1 MQPISLNKTLTA
13 AALVAATSLAGA
25 AGFPDKTVNYI
36 IPFGPGGESDVS
48 ARLQEPVFKQL
59 TGQSMAIQ
67 YRPGAGGAAGWS
79 QLNGM
84 AADGYTVMG
93 TNLPH
98 IVLQPLQKDVG
109 YKTDEITTLYWF
121 HYTPD
126 ALLVPADSP
135 FKTLKDYVARRKKAP
150 GATTLSGSGTNSANH
165 LAQQQFDKLAGI
177 KTTYVPFGGTG
188 PSNTALLGKQV
199 SGSWGYTTV
208 QMQLGDQVRC
218 LAVAMEKRHPKLPN
232 CPTFKEQG
240 FDLVGGAYRGV
251 AVPKTH
257 AGRCAGQAGRHPGQD
272 QRRPGLHPEDG
283 RRRLRDAQRR
293 SGQDGRASWPRSRP
307 ATRPWPRTW
316 ASSRS
321 KPAEPITERRHTP
334 WAASNTCWRRSRR

>member
-1 MQPISLNKTLTA
+1 MTQPISLYKTLTA
-13 AALVAATSLAGA
+13 AALAAATTLAGA

-59 TGQSMAIQ
+59 TGQTMAIQ

-84 AADGYTVMG
+84 AADGFTVMG

-126 ALLVPADSP
+126 ALIVPAASP
-135 FKTLKDYVARRKKAP
+135 FKTLKDFVDGAKKAP

-188 PSNTALLGKQV
+188 PSNAALLGNQV
-199 SGSWGYTTV
+199 AGSWAYTTV
-208 QMQLGDQVRC
+208 QIQLGDQVRC

-240 FDLVGGAYRGV
+240 LDLVGGAYRGV
-251 AVPKTH
+251 AVPKSTPPDV
-257 AGRCAGQAGRHPGQD
+257 QAKMADILAKINADPAFIQKMEEGGFAMLNVGPD
-272 QRRPGLHPEDG
+272 KM
-283 RRRLRDAQRR
+283 AAFM
-293 SGQDGRASWPRSRP
+293 SGIQARYEALAKDMGIV
-307 ATRPWPRTW
+307 
-316 ASSRS
+316 
-321 KPAEPITERRHTP
+321 KK
-334 WAASNTCWRRSRR
+334 

>member
-1 MQPISLNKTLTA
+1 MTIRQSLI
-13 AALVAATSLAGA
+13 AATIAVATPFALA
-25 AGFPDKTVNYI
+25 AGYPDKQVNYI
-36 IPFGPGGESDVS
+36 IPFGPGGESDIS
-48 ARLQEPVFKQL
+48 ARLQEPVFKKL
-59 TGQSMAIQ
+59 TGQSLVIQ
-67 YRPGAGGAAGWS
+67 YKPGAGGAAGWS

-84 AADGYTVMG
+84 AGDGYTVMG

-109 YKTDEITTLYWF
+109 YKTDDITTVYWF

-135 FKTLKDYVARRKKAP
+135 IKTLKDFVDAAKKAP

-165 LAQQQFDKLAGI
+165 LAQQQFDKMAGI

-188 PSNTALLGKQV
+188 ASNTALLGKQV

-208 QMQLGDQVRC
+208 KMQLGDQVRC
-218 LAVAMEKRHPKLPN
+218 LAVAMEKRHSAMSD

-251 AVPKTH
+251 AVPKSTP
-257 AGRCAGQAGRHPGQD
+257 ADVQAKLAETLAKINADPAFIKKM
-272 QRRPGLHPEDG
+272 EDG
-283 RRRLRDAQRR
+283 GFAMLDVGPDKMADFMKGIKARYEELAKEM
-293 SGQDGRASWPRSRP
+293 GIV
-307 ATRPWPRTW
+307 
-316 ASSRS
+316 
-321 KPAEPITERRHTP
+321 KK
-334 WAASNTCWRRSRR
+334 

>member
-1 MQPISLNKTLTA
+1 MTQPTTLRNTLTA
-13 AALVAATSLAGA
+13 AALVAATTLAGA

-135 FKTLKDYVARRKKAP
+135 FKTLKDYVAGAKAAP
-150 GATTLSGSGTNSANH
+150 GATTMSGSGTNSANH

-188 PSNTALLGKQV
+188 PSNAALLGRQV
-199 SGSWGYTTV
+199 AGSWAYTTV
-208 QMQLGDQVRC
+208 QIQLGDQVRC
-218 LAVAMEKRHPKLPN
+218 LAVAMDKRHPKLPN

-251 AVPKTH
+251 AVPKSTPPDV
-257 AGRCAGQAGRHPGQD
+257 QAKMADILGKINGDPAFIQKMEEGGFAMLNVGPD
-272 QRRPGLHPEDG
+272 KM
-283 RRRLRDAQRR
+283 AAFM
-293 SGQDGRASWPRSRP
+293 SGIQARYEALAKDMGIV
-307 ATRPWPRTW
+307 
-316 ASSRS
+316 
-321 KPAEPITERRHTP
+321 KK
-334 WAASNTCWRRSRR
+334 

>member
-1 MQPISLNKTLTA
+1 MFFRKPFIATLLTLATTA
-13 AALVAATSLAGA
+13 ALAAY
-25 AGFPDKTVNYI
+25 PDKTVNYI
-36 IPFGPGGESDVS
+36 IPFGPGGESDIS
-48 ARLQEPVFKQL
+48 ARLQEPVFKKL

-67 YRPGAGGAAGWS
+67 YKAGAGGAAGWS

-98 IVLQPLQKDVG
+98 IVLQPLEKDVG
-109 YKTDEITTLYWF
+109 YKTDDISTVFWF

-135 FKTLKDYVARRKKAP
+135 IKSLKDFVDAAKKAP

-188 PSNTALLGKQV
+188 PSNAALLGKQV
-199 SGSWGYTTV
+199 GGSWGYTTV

-218 LAVAMEKRHPKLPN
+218 LAVAMEQRHPKLPN
-232 CPTFKEQG
+232 CPTFKELG
-240 FDLVGGAYRGV
+240 YNLVGGAYRGV
-251 AVPKTH
+251 AVPKATP
-257 AGRCAGQAGRHPGQD
+257 ADVQAKLAEILAKINADPEFIKKM
-272 QRRPGLHPEDG
+272 EDG
-283 RRRLRDAQRR
+283 GFAMLNVGPAQMA
-293 SGQDGRASWPRSRP
+293 GFM
-307 ATRPWPRTW
+307 
-316 ASSRS
+316 
-321 KPAEPITERRHTP
+321 AEIKARYE
-334 WAASNTCWRRSRR
+334 ALAKEMGIVKK

>member
-1 MQPISLNKTLTA
+1 MTLRLRHTLA
-13 AALVAATSLAGA
+13 AVALLAVASSAGA
-25 AGFPDKTVNYI
+25 AGYPERTVSYI
-36 IPFGPGGESDVS
+36 IPFGPGGESDIS
-48 ARLQEPVFKQL
+48 ARFQEQYFKKL
-59 TGQSMAIQ
+59 TGQTLAIQ
-67 YRPGAGGAAGWS
+67 YKPGAGGAASWS

-84 AADGYTVMG
+84 TPDGYTVMG

-109 YKTDEITTLYWF
+109 YKTDDLTTVFWF

-126 ALLVPADSP
+126 ALMVPASSP
-135 FKTLKDYVARRKKAP
+135 FKTLKDFVEGAKKAP
-150 GATTLSGSGTNSANH
+150 GATTLAGSGTNSANH

-199 SGSWGYTTV
+199 SGSWAYTTV

-218 LAVAMEKRHPKLPN
+218 LGVAMEQRHPKLPD

-251 AVPKTH
+251 AVPKSTP
-257 AGRCAGQAGRHPGQD
+257 ADVQAKLADILAKINADPAFIKQMEEGGFAMLNIGPD
-272 QRRPGLHPEDG
+272 KMKSFMD
-283 RRRLRDAQRR
+283 DMK
-293 SGQDGRASWPRSRP
+293 SRYG
-307 ATRPWPRTW
+307 AL
-316 ASSRS
+316 A
-321 KPAEPITERRHTP
+321 KEMGITKK
-334 WAASNTCWRRSRR
+334 